1 MKKVLGIVIL
11 GLLWCNITFAK
22 IIELDQG
29 VKIKIPDGYEYVQ
42 FKRLEF
48 MRAKAGEW
56 GELSKSQFDKFIDE
70 QQTLLGMNGTETSTI
85 IVRKE
90 YKDSYIDFIN
100 HVSTGKS
107 WKGWPGMRKIA
118 NKCANK
124 KSQKSVVKCI
134 VDTLKMDPI
143 IQINLANDISKDPVL
158 MPALKEFGKIEN
170 SGEDRI
176 MGIGFK
182 KTSYFF
188 LHNEN
193 IFLIEGSCMS
203 KKNCKNIKNLKNKII
218 EPFLSMKSK
227 KEKKPENVDN
237 NDLIKKIKELND
249 LYKSGVLTKEEFE
262 KAKKKLLN

>member
-1 MKKVLGIVIL
+1 MKKFLGIVFL
-11 GLLWCNITFAK
+11 ALLWCNITFAK

-48 MRAKAGEW
+48 FRGKAGEW
-56 GELSKSQFDKFIDE
+56 GELSKSQFDNYIDE
-70 QQTLLGMNGTETSTI
+70 QQTLFGMNGTETSTI

-100 HVSTGKS
+100 HVLTGKS
-107 WKGWPGMRKIA
+107 WKSWPGMRKIA

-124 KSQKSVVKCI
+124 KSQKSIVKCT

-143 IQINLANDISKDPVL
+143 IQISLANDISKDPKL
-158 MPALKEFGKIEN
+158 MTAFKESRLIEHSGK
-170 SGEDRI
+170 DRI

-182 KTSYFF
+182 KTTYMF
-188 LHNEN
+188 LYNEHV
-193 IFLIEGSCMS
+193 FLIESSCMS

-218 EPFLSMKSK
+218 EPL
-227 KEKKPENVDN
+227 NVDN
-237 NDLIKKIKELND
+237 DDLIKKN
-249 LYKSGVLTKEEFE
+249 
-262 KAKKKLLN
+262 